1 MADQGIDIA
10 VMQPATTT
18 IPLDPQGGALD
29 ISVIVPVL
37 DERDTLETLV
47 TEIGT
52 AFDGIPGTSYEV
64 IFVDDGSS
72 DDTWT
77 VIENLSAAHPP
88 VRGIRFRRNLGKAA
102 ALAAGVAQSTGATVI
117 TMDGDLQDDPKEI
130 PAFLA
135 ELDAGADLV
144 SGWKRDRKDPLSKR
158 LPSKAY
164 NRVTGIVTGVRLHD
178 HNCGFKAA
186 RREVYEQVPLYGEL
200 HRYVPAMAHSL
211 GYKVTE
217 IPVNHRS
224 RTFGRSKYGF
234 ERYFRGFLDLLTV
247 LLLTKYGR
255 RPAHLFG
262 GTGVVVGFV
271 GFVILTYLTGVWVF
285 TDDAIG
291 TRPLLMLG
299 VLLEVLAVQL
309 ISLGILSELVL
320 SRTENR
326 AAPDMVVEQVGHVR

>member
-1 MADQGIDIA
+1 
-10 VMQPATTT
+10 MQPVITTT
-18 IPLDPQGGALD
+18 TLDPGVRPLDGGCD
-29 ISVIVPVL
+29 VSIIVPVL

-47 TEIGT
+47 SEIEAAFEGIADT
-52 AFDGIPGTSYEV
+52 AYEIV
-64 IFVDDGSS
+64 FVDDGSR
-72 DDTWT
+72 DDTWC
-77 VIENLSAAHPP
+77 VVERLSVMRPT

-102 ALAAGVAQSTGATVI
+102 ALSAGVARSSGRTVI

-135 ELDAGADLV
+135 GLAGGADLV

-164 NRVTGIVTGVRLHD
+164 NRVTGLVTGVRLHD

-217 IPVNHRS
+217 IPVNHRA
-224 RTFGRSKYGF
+224 RTFGRSKYGI

-262 GTGVVVGFV
+262 GTGVIAGLVGFLV
-271 GFVILTYLTGVWVF
+271 LAYLTGIWIF
-285 TDDAIG
+285 TDQPIG
-291 TRPLLMLG
+291 TRPLLLLG

-326 AAPDMVVEQVGHVR
+326 AAPDMVIDRVGHVR